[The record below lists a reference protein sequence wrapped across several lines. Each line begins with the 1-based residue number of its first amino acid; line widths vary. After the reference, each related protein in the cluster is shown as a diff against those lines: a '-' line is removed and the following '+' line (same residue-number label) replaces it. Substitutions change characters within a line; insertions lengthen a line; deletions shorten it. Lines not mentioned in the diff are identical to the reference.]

1 VKGTVSKRLNRAGR
15 ARWAYVFDLGK
26 GQNGK
31 RQQITKSG
39 FLTQREAQDA
49 LSVAMAEAHNTP
61 PSETP
66 ESPAFEAFFANWVD
80 EHAARRCAPKTIE
93 RYRELGAYAAKHLGA
108 TPLRDL
114 TTVQI
119 QQTIHRLEDS
129 GGVITK
135 EHPQGK
141 SLSAKT
147 VRHIGTLLHT
157 CLADAVRLGHLA
169 VNPMADH
176 RVILPKLAKR
186 KPPVLDTGKIV
197 LMFNRARGT
206 RMFAFVALA
215 SASGCRRGELL
226 ALEWAD
232 INFDAGLMMISK
244 SLEQTKAGLRVKSTK
259 SEEPREIGLPDH
271 ALDVLREHRI
281 EQDRDRTLYGESYAN
296 LDLVFARPDGQH
308 YSPDRMGARV
318 AELLRKAGLH
328 GVSLHS
334 LRHSHASILISEG
347 VPIPVVS
354 ERLGHANQNITLAI
368 YSHALPRDK
377 RAAVN
382 LWNKAIAESV
392 EEERRAGGTGGL
404 RAVSKCEREIPKVR
418 AK

>member
-1 VKGTVSKRLNRAGR
+1 MKGTVRRRTTAAGR
-15 ARWAYVFDLGK
+15 ARWEFVFDAGRDED
-26 GQNGK
+26 GRR
-31 RQQITKSG
+31 RQLSKSG
-39 FLTQREAQDA
+39 FATQRAAEDA
-49 LSVAMAEAHNTP
+49 LREAIIEAGKESGDAP
-61 PSETP
+61 A
-66 ESPAFEAFFANWVD
+66 SPAFESFFKHWVE
-80 EHAARRCAPKTIE
+80 EHASRRCAPKTVE
-93 RYRELGAYAAKHLGA
+93 RYGQLGAYAMKYLGRI
-108 TPLRDL
+108 PLQEL
-114 TTVQI
+114 TTAQI
-119 QQTIHRLEDS
+119 QQTVHRLADS
-129 GGVITK
+129 GGAIT
-135 EHPQGK
+135 EEFPRGRP
-141 SLSAKT
+141 LSAKS
-147 VRHIGTLLHT
+147 VRHVGTLLHT
-157 CLADAVRLGHLA
+157 VLSDAVRLGHLA
-169 VNPMADH
+169 VNPMADA

-186 KPPVLDTGKIV
+186 KPPVLDTAKIA

-206 RMFAFVALA
+206 RTFAFVVLA

-226 ALEWAD
+226 ALQWAD
-232 INFDAGLMMISK
+232 INFDAGLMMVSK
-244 SLEQTKAGLRVKSTK
+244 SLEQTKAGLRIKSTK

-281 EQDRDRTLYGESYAN
+281 EQDRDRALYGESYEDRN
-296 LDLVFARPDGQH
+296 LVFCQPNGAY

-354 ERLGHANQNITLAI
+354 ERLGHANQNITLSI

-392 EEERRAGGTGGL
+392 EEERRAGGSGGL
-404 RAVSKCEREIPKVR
+404 RAVSKCEREIPKVCY
-418 AK
+418 K